1 MDESELL
8 SCSRFQIS
16 CCEGC
21 CNLVGLSATNRPD
34 RNVQGSFRAK
44 EGTWALGPRSDEWQI
59 GDLPQPCN
67 AKTLGGEET
76 LLTGDIDNDRATM
89 RHDRGGHAE
98 VGNRAHAWL
107 QRHYPIADDFFWK

>member
-1 MDESELL
+1 MY
-8 SCSRFQIS
+8 RGAF
-16 CCEGC
+16 
-21 CNLVGLSATNRPD
+21 GLK
-34 RNVQGSFRAK
+34 RAL
-44 EGTWALGPRSDEWQI
+44 GPLGPRSDEWQI

-98 VGNRAHAWL
+98 VGNRAHASL
-107 QRHYPIADDFFWK
+107 QRLYPIADDFFQK